1 MKIKVL
7 YAFENDKKYLIEV
20 KDLTKADDAPKELV
34 YSWLVVSKEDKSISR
49 LAFQSMSKATH
60 EGKEF
65 EVRNFE
71 EAELKFDDKFAQ
83 FVYEDT
89 LNLMSVT
96 AQEELDSYLINNL
109 EVFITGA

>member
-7 YAFENDKKYLIEV
+7 YAFENYKKYLIEV

-34 YSWLVVSKEDKSISR
+34 CSWLVINKEDKSISR
-49 LAFQSMSKATH
+49 LTFQSMSKATH
-60 EGKEF
+60 EGREF

-89 LNLMSVT
+89 LNLMSIIT
-96 AQEELDSYLINNL
+96 QEEINSHLINNL
-109 EVFITGA
+109 EIFVTGA